1 MEFTENLGGLEG
13 AAFQSRLPYNELSP
27 EERDLF
33 PDVASDVDGHLGFL
47 NIRNRI
53 LQMWLDNPKI
63 ELIYEVAVQRLTD
76 LKEITPENVAL
87 SLKIHKY
94 LERHGFINFGIFKR
108 IHPIRKIKKAK
119 VVVIGAGMAGLA
131 AARQLTSFGMEV
143 ISIEAR
149 DRVGGRV
156 STFRK
161 GKFVAD
167 LGAMVVTGL
176 GGNPITVIS
185 KQINMELH
193 KIKQDC
199 PLYETGGSRVPKE
212 KDVLVE
218 KEFNKLLEATAH
230 LSHEMEIDKF
240 KDKQLSLGKAFELVI
255 SLQEKSVKEQL
266 LAHWHQIAKLH
277 ERHKDIVERMATLK
291 QKTLKSRDGLST
303 IPTMKDMDDKESEKA
318 ISNEFRRRCL
328 MKDCREACKDFF
340 KLNETRQNLES
351 EIVAMEHN
359 LPSDVYLSSK
369 DRQLLDW
376 HLANLEF
383 ANAAPLDKLSLK
395 HWNQDDAYEFS
406 GSHLVVRNGYSIL
419 PTAYA
424 DGLDIRL
431 STTVRKMSYSDTG
444 CSVVIQ
450 STQTAS
456 PQTTITC
463 DAILCTL
470 PLGVL
475 NPPDPELDH
484 GPAIEFDPPLPS
496 WKIEAM
502 KRMGFGNLN
511 KVVLCFDRNFW
522 ESASANLFG
531 HIGATTSSRG
541 ELFLFWAIYRAPVLI
556 ALVAGKSANVMEH
569 VGDGV
574 VLSRAIAVLKG
585 IFGPENVPDPV
596 NYTVT
601 RWGSDPWA
609 KGSYS
614 YVAVGSS
621 GDDYD
626 VMACPV
632 DGAGASYEQ
641 MMSSSGN
648 PRLFFA
654 GEHTMRNYP
663 ATVHGA
669 LLSGFREAAR
679 ITDIFV
685 GPITTNGNNQQG
697 PVVTEITDH

>member
-1 MEFTENLGGLEG
+1 
-13 AAFQSRLPYNELSP
+13 

-33 PDVASDVDGHLGFL
+33 PDVIKDVNSQVSFL

-53 LQMWLDNPKI
+53 LQLWLDNPKV

-76 LKEITPENVAL
+76 LKEISPENVPL
-87 SLKIHKY
+87 SLQIHKY

-119 VVVIGAGMAGLA
+119 VVIIGAGIAGLA

-143 ISIEAR
+143 IIIEAR

-199 PLYETGGSRVPKE
+199 PLYETGGSRVIKYPHSRNWVVRIIVPRE
-212 KDVLVE
+212 KDLLVE

-230 LSHEMEIDKF
+230 MSHEMGIDTF
-240 KDKQLSLGKAFELVI
+240 KDQQLSLGKAFELVI
-255 SLQEKSVKEQL
+255 NLQEKSVKEQL

-277 ERHKDIVERMATLK
+277 TGPATRKVLSRMSDLKEAAVKCRDTLAN
-291 QKTLKSRDGLST
+291 L
-303 IPTMKDMDDKESEKA
+303 PTMADMEDKECEKS
-318 ISNEFRRRCL
+318 ISNEFERRCI
-328 MKDCREACKDFF
+328 MKDWREACTEAVE
-340 KLNETRQNLES
+340 LNEKRLNLES

-395 HWNQDDAYEFS
+395 HWNQLKYLNNLRMNGYEFS

-431 STTVRKMSYSDTG
+431 STTVRKMSYSDLGNAFVKHVLRTLIY
-444 CSVVIQ
+444 VFA
-450 STQTAS
+450 TQ
-456 PQTTITC
+456 
-463 DAILCTL
+463 ILCTL

-475 NPPDPELDH
+475 NPPDPELDQ
-484 GPAIEFDPPLPS
+484 GPTIEFDPPLPT
-496 WKIEAM
+496 WKVDAM

-511 KVVLCFDRNFW
+511 KVVLCFDRTFW
-522 ESASANLFG
+522 DAASTNMFG

-585 IFGPENVPDPV
+585 IFGPENVPEPI

-626 VMACPV
+626 IMACPV
-632 DGAGASYEQ
+632 DKNGTSYDN
-641 MMSSSGN
+641 MMNNGGN
-648 PRLFFA
+648 PRMFFA

-669 LLSGFREAAR
+669 LLSG
-679 ITDIFV
+679 
-685 GPITTNGNNQQG
+685 
-697 PVVTEITDH
+697 